1 MAPTVGMTSEDTLK
15 SKMKAHLKLY
25 ANCELD
31 YNEL

>member
-15 SKMKAHLKLY
+15 SKMKAQLKLY
-25 ANCELD
+25 ANCEPN